1 MGRGGGAEA
10 GGDLLTSQQRGVE
23 GDESGYCELPGDAA
37 AAAVIPRATVL
48 QQPRSPTLAHPR
60 RHARPP
66 HSARRGSGELGG
78 RGGARCPGRA
88 SAEAP
93 GVAEV
98 WGARSLRPLGR
109 WACA

>member
-48 QQPRSPTLAHPR
+48 QQPRSRHWHTPGGTHAHP
-60 RHARPP
+60 A
-66 HSARRGSGELGG
+66 
-78 RGGARCPGRA
+78 
-88 SAEAP
+88 AP
-93 GVAEV
+93 GVAAVSWGV
-98 WGARSLRPLGR
+98 WEGSA
-109 WACA
+109 AQ